1 MSKTLLVVL
10 EDGAE
15 SVGPYAISLGKLLG
29 ARLTAVWPRRDAS
42 TDGSLEARLELAR
55 GDSETRK
62 GKARDH
68 LAAFAAA
75 ATAAGADAEILMP
88 DEWQDPSRY
97 QVAAFARAFDFTIIG
112 QIEPGRAPTHD
123 ELAGQLLGESGRGV
137 LVVPAI
143 QREGAKLEKI
153 VVGWDG
159 SVAAARAFG
168 DALPL
173 LERARSV
180 EIVSV
185 VSIGA
190 AAGSHAVTQGGERLA
205 RRLSS
210 AGVEATFK
218 RLPSEEDPAN
228 SLLSYVADSSADLLV
243 AGGYSHSRLRE
254 ALFGG
259 VTRTFLSS
267 QTLPL
272 FLSR

>member
-15 SVGPYAISLGKLLG
+15 SVGPYAISLGKTLG
-29 ARLTAVWPRRDAS
+29 ARLTAVWPRRDAH

-55 GDSETRK
+55 GDAESRK
-62 GKARDH
+62 GRAREQ
-68 LAAFAAA
+68 LAAFGAA
-75 ATAAGADAEILMP
+75 ATAAGAEAEVLMP

-97 QVAAFARAFDFTIIG
+97 QLAAFARAFDFTIIG

-143 QREGAKLEKI
+143 QREGAKLDKI

-159 SVAAARAFG
+159 SAAAARAFG

-185 VSIGA
+185 VSSAG
-190 AAGSHAVTQGGERLA
+190 GSHAVTQGGERLA
-205 RRLSS
+205 RRLSG
-210 AGVEATFK
+210 AGVEAAFK
-218 RLPSEEDPAN
+218 RLPSEEDAAN
-228 SLLSYVADSSADLLV
+228 SLLSYVADASADLLV

-259 VTRTFLSS
+259 VTRTFLAS
-267 QTLPL
+267 QTLPI